1 MYKLVF
7 EKHVFKDLDK
17 VPEKDLKKI
26 QDVFE
31 SLKHHPRPSV
41 SRKLTGKP
49 DRYRIRKGDYRIVY
63 VIEDK
68 ARTVKIM
75 LVRHR
80 KDVYRIR

>member
-17 VPEKDLKKI
+17 VPEKDLNKI
-26 QDVFE
+26 QNVFE
-31 SLKHHPRPSV
+31 SLKHYPRPFV
-41 SRKLTGKP
+41 SKKLAGKP

-63 VIEDK
+63 IIEDK
-68 ARTVKIM
+68 TRTVKIM
-75 LVRHR
+75 LVGHR